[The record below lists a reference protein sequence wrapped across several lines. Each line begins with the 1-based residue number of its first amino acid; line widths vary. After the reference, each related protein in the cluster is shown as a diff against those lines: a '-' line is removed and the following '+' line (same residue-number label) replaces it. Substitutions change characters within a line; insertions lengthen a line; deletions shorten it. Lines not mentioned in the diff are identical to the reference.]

1 MTAPHRTAYPRFP
14 QRFADHDLE
23 AAYTPTDDEMAFAR
37 REARLP
43 QHQFSLLILL
53 KVFQNL
59 GHFPPLETIPLAVID
74 HIRQAVG
81 FAADLSF
88 AVIADRTTRQHQAVV
103 RSYLG
108 VAPADARA
116 RRIALE
122 AVHRAA
128 AVMDMPAD
136 LINVAI
142 EELLKQSCELPAFST
157 LDRLVGHT
165 RAQVNQRLCQEVA
178 QQITP
183 ALREQLDGLLARHP
197 QTGRTTFNDL
207 KQPPKRPTLSHLK
220 ELLDYYDWLVTLGN
234 PAPLLTGLAQAKISQ
249 FAAQARALDVL
260 RADSLSSSR
269 SWEGCGL
276 QKKGTCGIPIQQ
288 RYPH

>member
-14 QRFADHDLE
+14 QRYAEHDLQ
-23 AAYTPTDDEMAFAR
+23 AAYTPTHDEWLFAH
-37 REARLP
+37 REAHIP
-43 QHQFSLLILL
+43 QHQFSLLVLL

-59 GHFPPLETIPLAVID
+59 GHFPSLTTIPFAVID
-74 HIRQAVG
+74 HIRQAAG

-88 AVIADRTTRQHQAVV
+88 GYDQDRMHQRHQAAV
-103 RSYLG
+103 RDHLG

-142 EELLKQSCELPAFST
+142 DELLKQSCELPAFST
-157 LDRLVGHT
+157 LDRMAGHV
-165 RAQVNQRLCQEVA
+165 RAQVNRRLCQEVGH
-178 QQITP
+178 QITP
-183 ALREQLDGLLARHP
+183 NLREQLDGLLERDP
-197 QTGRTTFNDL
+197 QTGRTDFNAL

-220 ELLDYYDWLVTLGN
+220 DLLDHY
-234 PAPLLTGLAQAKISQ
+234 
-249 FAAQARALDVL
+249 
-260 RADSLSSSR
+260 
-269 SWEGCGL
+269 EGQYEHCCNETQG
-276 QKKGTCGIPIQQ
+276 GIF
-288 RYPH
+288 YCF